1 MSSRQPTT
9 IPALPGLRLRAYA
22 GEQDIPAIVEI
33 VNAENEADA
42 IPERTTVASRQADYG
57 HAGDKFDPARDI
69 TIAELDGR
77 PVAVTHREW
86 VDVHH
91 AHQREYRSGGQVH
104 PTNRR
109 RGIGRALLAHNE
121 ERLRDLAATHDTDR
135 QRVFGAFTGD
145 QQAGARALLAEA
157 GYREVR
163 WFFDMIRPTLEDI
176 PDVPLPDG
184 LEVRPITPD
193 LHRRVWQ
200 ADMEAFEDHWGGHD
214 DSPESMQRFLDNP
227 DTDPSLWVVAFEG
240 DEIAGGILNGIYRS
254 ENAELGVER
263 GWLDSVF
270 TRRPWRRRGLA
281 RALIARSLT
290 VLRERGMN
298 EAMLGVD
305 ADNPTGALGLY
316 EGVGFVVKARYSA
329 WHKPMEAGGE

>member
-1 MSSRQPTT
+1 MRARQPAPPPT
-9 IPALPGLRLRAYA
+9 LPGLRLRAYA

-33 VNAENEADA
+33 VNAENAADS
-42 IPERTTVASRQADYG
+42 IPERTTVASRRADYA
-57 HAGDKFDPARDI
+57 HASDKFDPARDI

-77 PVAVTHREW
+77 PVAVAHRDW

-91 AHQREYRSGGQVH
+91 AHQREYRTNGQVH
-104 PTNRR
+104 PDYRR
-109 RGIGRALLAHNE
+109 RGFGRELLAHNE
-121 ERLRDLAATHDTDR
+121 GLLRELAGSHRTDR
-135 QRVFGAFTGD
+135 RKVLGAFTGD
-145 QQAGARALLAEA
+145 QQTGARALLAGA

-163 WFFDMIRPTLEDI
+163 WFFDMIRPTLDDI

-193 LHRRVWQ
+193 LYRRVWQ

-214 DSPESMQRFLDNP
+214 DSPESMQRFLENP
-227 DTDPSLWVVAFEG
+227 DTDPLLWVVAFDG
-240 DEIAGGILNGIYRS
+240 DEICGGVLNGIYRS
-254 ENAELGVER
+254 ENAELGVQR

-281 RALIARSLT
+281 RALIARSLS
-290 VLRERGMN
+290 VLREQGMN

-329 WHKPMEAGGE
+329 WHKPFEAEGE